1 MCKQIFVSQFASSM
15 EEFIDFRC
23 GLGYKRITYETDLL
37 RLDKFIAEHFP
48 NENSITKDLAM
59 TWIET
64 LPTSTNARIV
74 RLFAQYLVSIGT
86 DSFILPANFVVPK
99 NKAVP
104 YILNDEELNRLFRSI
119 DKLSSRQKICRIE
132 NAFPVMFRLIYTC
145 GLRPSEGITL
155 KREKISESTGKIL
168 ITATKKNR
176 ERTVIMSDD
185 MNAYMERYLSS
196 WEISHEDNPYLFP
209 YGNGCVTYHQARDF
223 FRACWRDANPDVET
237 CALPKLCIYD
247 LRHRFATEN
256 IMRWT
261 EQKANIPALMPY
273 LKTYMGHAN
282 ITGTEYYLHLMP
294 ERISAYQEAV
304 WNDLTKLIPEV

>member
-1 MCKQIFVSQFASSM
+1 MREKIFISQFTSYM
-15 EEFIDFRC
+15 EEFIRFRC
-23 GLGYKRITYETDLL
+23 SLGYKRITYETDLL
-37 RLDKFIAEHFP
+37 RLDRFIAENFP

-59 TWIET
+59 TWIEA
-64 LPTSTNARIV
+64 LPTATNARII
-74 RLFAQYLVSIGT
+74 RLFAQYLINMGI

-99 NKAVP
+99 NRSVP
-104 YILNDEELNRLFRSI
+104 YILRDEELNRLFRSI
-119 DKLSSRQKICRIE
+119 DKLSSTQKICHIE

-155 KREKISESTGKIL
+155 KRAKISESIGKIL

-185 MNAYMERYLSS
+185 MNTYMKRYLSL
-196 WEISHEDNPYLFP
+196 WEISHGDSPFLFP
-209 YGNGCVTYHQARDF
+209 HGDGCVTYHQARDF
-223 FRACWRDANPDVET
+223 FRACWRDANPGVEA

-261 EQKANIPALMPY
+261 EQKANISALMPY

-294 ERISAYQEAV
+294 ERISVYQEAV

>member
-1 MCKQIFVSQFASSM
+1 MSDKTFVSQFASSM
-15 EEFIDFRC
+15 EEFIRFRC
-23 GLGYKRITYETDLL
+23 SLGYKRVTYEMDLI
-37 RLDKFIAEHFP
+37 RLDKFIAEHLP
-48 NENSITKDLAM
+48 KENSVTKDLVM

-64 LPTSTNARIV
+64 LPTPTNARII
-74 RLFAQYLVSIGT
+74 RLFAQHLVSMGKNA
-86 DSFILPANFVVPK
+86 FILPANFVVRK
-99 NKAVP
+99 SKAVP
-104 YILNDEELNRLFRSI
+104 YILSDDELNRLFHSI
-119 DKLSSRQKICRIE
+119 DKHSSMQKICHIE

-145 GLRPSEGITL
+145 GLRPAEGITL
-155 KREKISESTGKIL
+155 MREKVSESTGKIL

-185 MNAYMERYLSS
+185 MNAYMEKYLSN
-196 WEISHEDNPYLFP
+196 WELFHENNPYLFP
-209 YGNGCVTYHQARDF
+209 HHDGCVTYYQARDY
-223 FRACWRDANPDVET
+223 FRACWRDANPNIEPCV
-237 CALPKLCIYD
+237 LPKLCIYD

-261 EQKANIPALMPY
+261 EQKMDIPALLPY

-294 ERISAYQEAV
+294 ERISIYQEAV

>member
-1 MCKQIFVSQFASSM
+1 MREKTFVSQFASSM
-15 EEFIDFRC
+15 EEFIRFRC
-23 GLGYKRITYETDLL
+23 SLGYKRITYETDLL

-48 NENSITKDLAM
+48 NENSITKDLVM
-59 TWIET
+59 TWIEA
-64 LPTSTNARIV
+64 LPTSANARIV
-74 RLFAQYLVSIGT
+74 RLFAQYLVNIGT
-86 DSFILPANFVVPK
+86 DAFILPANFVVCK

-104 YILNDEELNRLFRSI
+104 YILSDDELNRLFRSI
-119 DKLSSRQKICRIE
+119 DKLSSMQRICRIE
-132 NAFPVMFRLIYTC
+132 NAVPVMFRLIYTC
-145 GLRPSEGITL
+145 GLRPAEGITI
-155 KREKISESTGKIL
+155 KREKVSESTGRIL

-185 MNAYMERYLSS
+185 MNAYMEKYLSV
-196 WEISHEDNPYLFP
+196 WELSHGDNPYLFP
-209 YGNGCVTYHQARDF
+209 HGDGCITYHQARDY
-223 FRACWRDANPDVET
+223 FRSCWRDANPNVEL

-261 EQKANIPALMPY
+261 EQKMNIPALLPY

-294 ERISAYQEAV
+294 ERISIYQEAV